1 MIPGLRVVVAG
12 LGNEYRRDDGA
23 GPAVVAMVGE
33 EVGPVGGAELV
44 GPLGEPLDL
53 LGRWDGADVAI
64 VVDALGPGTS
74 PGAVS
79 VVELGP
85 ADMAGSTGAPASSHG
100 IGLADVLRLATILGQ
115 APARVLVVGI
125 EGSDFGRGVGLSAA
139 VATAV
144 PDAARRVLDVIM
156 ESQPCV

>member
-1 MIPGLRVVVAG
+1 
-12 LGNEYRRDDGA
+12 
-23 GPAVVAMVGE
+23 
-33 EVGPVGGAELV
+33 
-44 GPLGEPLDL
+44 
-53 LGRWDGADVAI
+53 
-64 VVDALGPGTS
+64 
-74 PGAVS
+74 
-79 VVELGP
+79 
-85 ADMAGSTGAPASSHG
+85 MAGSAGAPASSHG